1 MALPPSDALQ
11 NAAFSL
17 GAPVQSQAAIQTVN
31 AEPGASFLYSF
42 PPESF
47 QLLEVP
53 KGEIDGFDC
62 PGGKFWLPT
71 QVRIV
76 NAPGANQVRVIGP
89 GEHPSEA
96 WRYVVQNAREKGHVL
111 LSPDLPIPAAAL
123 PSGAQPGGYLREA
136 AVRWR
141 GQMGVRYVTPWD
153 LCTPLPGDAP
163 ARWSFDRS
171 NYALWLWWLVAAG
184 HVPGV
189 HPAYIDGKKADMR
202 GAVAQVEARVINMP
216 ADQAKRRIEE
226 VVAEAA
232 TAEKAEVAG
241 KVERASVAKRGKA
254 NAA

>member
-1 MALPPSDALQ
+1 MALPLEQPPQ

-17 GAPVQSQAAIQTVN
+17 GAPVQSQAAIRTIN

-47 QLLEVP
+47 QLLDVP
-53 KGEIDGFDC
+53 KGEIDGYEC
-62 PGGKFWLPT
+62 PGGKFWLPQ

-76 NAPGANQVRVIGP
+76 NAPGANQVRVISP

-111 LSPDLPIPAAAL
+111 LFPDLSVPSAAL
-123 PSGAQPGGYLREA
+123 PSGAQPGGYLREVT
-136 AVRWR
+136 VRWR

-184 HVPGV
+184 HVPAV

-202 GAVAQVEARVINMP
+202 GTVAQVEARVANLP
-216 ADQAKRRIEE
+216 ADQAKRRVQEATTE
-226 VVAEAA
+226 VAA
-232 TAEKAEVAG
+232 AEKAEVAAPAQRAG
-241 KVERASVAKRGKA
+241 KKGKA
-254 NAA
+254 DGA

>member
-1 MALPPSDALQ
+1 MALPEQQPPQ

-17 GAPVQSQAAIQTVN
+17 GAPVQSQAAIRTIN

-47 QLLEVP
+47 QLLYVP
-53 KGEIDGFDC
+53 KGEIDGYEC
-62 PGGKFWLPT
+62 PGGKFWLPQ

-76 NAPGANQVRVIGP
+76 NAPGANQVRVISP

-111 LSPDLPIPAAAL
+111 LSPDLPVPSAAL
-123 PSGAQPGGYLREA
+123 PSGAQPGGYLREVT
-136 AVRWR
+136 VRWR

-184 HVPGV
+184 HVPAV
-189 HPAYIDGKKADMR
+189 HPAYIDGRKADMR
-202 GAVAQVEARVINMP
+202 GTVAQVEARVANLP
-216 ADQAKRRIEE
+216 AEQPTRR
-226 VVAEAA
+226 VAEANTEVA
-232 TAEKAEVAG
+232 AAEKAEVAAPAQRTG
-241 KVERASVAKRGKA
+241 KKSKA
-254 NAA
+254 DAA

>member
-1 MALPPSDALQ
+1 MALPLEQPTQ

-17 GAPVQSQAAIQTVN
+17 GAPVQSQAAIQSVN

-47 QLLEVP
+47 QLLDVP
-53 KGEIDGFDC
+53 KGEIDGYEC
-62 PGGKFWLPT
+62 PGGKFWLPQ

-76 NAPGANQVRVIGP
+76 NAPGANQVRVISP

-111 LSPDLPIPAAAL
+111 LSPDLPVPSAAL
-123 PSGAQPGGYLREA
+123 PSGAKPGGYLREVT
-136 AVRWR
+136 VRWR

-184 HVPGV
+184 HVPAV

-202 GAVAQVEARVINMP
+202 GTVAQVEARVANLP
-216 ADQAKRRIEE
+216 ADQAKRRVQEATTE
-226 VVAEAA
+226 VTA
-232 TAEKAEVAG
+232 AEKAEVAAPAQ
-241 KVERASVAKRGKA
+241 RASKKGKA
-254 NAA
+254 DAA